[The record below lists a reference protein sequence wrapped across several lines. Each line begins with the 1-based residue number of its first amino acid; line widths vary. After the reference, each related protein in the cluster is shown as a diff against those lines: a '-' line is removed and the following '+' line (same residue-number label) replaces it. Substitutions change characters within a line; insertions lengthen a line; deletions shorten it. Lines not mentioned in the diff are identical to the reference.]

1 MKAVALSL
9 RTMALLLLVFT
20 SARAQRVEEQR
31 LPYRQGQQIKLELP
45 IGKSIR
51 ISGWDKNE
59 VELVARI
66 TINNNQLNDAW
77 QLDVTEEADR
87 IALTASF
94 DEEILKNSNA
104 ADCQGSAGYHT
115 MNNNQRASICTE
127 IYYEIKVP
135 RQADISL
142 NTISADV
149 EASGLAGSSQI
160 KAISGFIDFSWPQQQ
175 GAEFQ
180 LKSITGE
187 LFTDLDFDILNKQDQ
202 VPIVGYT
209 LKGRNKNGGPMLEL
223 ETISSNIYLRN
234 Q

>member
-1 MKAVALSL
+1 MV
-9 RTMALLLLVFT
+9 LLLLVLT
-20 SARAQRVEEQR
+20 TARAQRVEEQR
-31 LPYRQGQQIKLELP
+31 LPYRQGQQIAFDLP
-45 IGKSIR
+45 IGKSIQ
-51 ISGWDKNE
+51 ITGWDKDE
-59 VELVARI
+59 VALVARV

-77 QLDVTEEADR
+77 QLDVTEGTDR
-87 IALTASF
+87 ITLRASF
-94 DEEILKNSNA
+94 DEERLKDSDP
-104 ADCQGSAGYHT
+104 ADCQGNAGYHT

-160 KAISGFIDFSWPQQQ
+160 KAISGFIDFSWPQRQ
-175 GAEFQ
+175 GAELQ

-187 LFTDLDFDILNKQDQ
+187 LFTDLDFDILNKQDHP
-202 VPIVGYT
+202 PIVGYT
-209 LKGRNKNGGPMLEL
+209 LKGRNKNGGPLLEL